1 MTENNHHHSS
11 AYEISTD
18 HNRLQVGLIHQYL
31 SQDSYW
37 AQDIPLAVVQRS
49 LQHSLCFGVYGPD
62 GQVGFARVITDRAT
76 FAYLA
81 DVFILPGHR
90 GKGLSKQL
98 MQAIHEHPDLQQLR
112 RWVLFTRDAQGLY
125 AQFGWTPIPEEM
137 VPRMMQLHN
146 PEVYRK
152 RNG

>member
-1 MTENNHHHSS
+1 MTENNNNYIP

-18 HNRLQVGLIHQYL
+18 HSRLQIGLIHQYL

-37 AQDIPLAVVQRS
+37 AQNIPLAVVQRS
-49 LQHSLCFGVYGPD
+49 LQHSLCFGVYNPD
-62 GQVGFARVITDRAT
+62 GQVGFARVITDRAS

-81 DVFILPGHR
+81 DVFILPEHR

-112 RWVLFTRDAQGLY
+112 RWLLFTRDAHGLY
-125 AQFGWTPIPEEM
+125 AKFGWTPVPEEM
-137 VPRMMQLHN
+137 MPRMMQLHN
-146 PEVYRK
+146 PDVYGK
-152 RNG
+152 KNA

>member
-1 MTENNHHHSS
+1 MTENNNQSA

-18 HNRLQVGLIHQYL
+18 HNRLEVGLIHQYL

-37 AQDIPLAVVQRS
+37 AQNIPLEVVQRS
-49 LQHSLCFGVYGPD
+49 LQHSLCFGVYGLD
-62 GQVGFARVITDRAT
+62 RQVGFARVITDRAT

-98 MQAIHEHPDLQQLR
+98 MQAIYEHPDLQQLR
-112 RWVLFTRDAQGLY
+112 RCVLFTRDAHGLY

-137 VPRMMQLHN
+137 TPKMMQLHTPDIYEKN
-146 PEVYRK
+146 R
-152 RNG
+152 